1 MAADP
6 GVSFVTRAPE
16 KQPDL
21 AAAPHTARPKVWIEG
36 VMKSYSS
43 KAVDNLLALRDVNLQ
58 VRPGEFISLLGPSG
72 CGKTTLLKII
82 AGLVPFD
89 SGRVDIDRDPVTE
102 PSSKV
107 AMVFQNFGLFP
118 WRTVRGNVEFGLEA
132 AGVPGKLRRETAE
145 EYINLVGLGRF
156 SNSHPSQLSGGM
168 QQRVGL
174 ARALAVRP
182 EILLMDEPF
191 GALDA
196 HTRELLQ
203 FEMLSI
209 LQKTQ
214 ATIILVTH
222 SVDEAL
228 VLSDR
233 IAVFSPSPGHIME
246 VLDVDLPH
254 PRDAAVKSL
263 PRYAAMRQHIWD
275 ALRPVAKKDDA
286 S

>member
-1 MAADP
+1 MLTETEGHAQQETGIP
-6 GVSFVTRAPE
+6 PVE
-16 KQPDL
+16 
-21 AAAPHTARPKVWIEG
+21 RPKVHIKSL
-36 VMKSYSS
+36 MKSYRS
-43 KAVDNLLALRDVNLQ
+43 KAVANMLALRDVNLD
-58 VRPGEFISLLGPSG
+58 VRAGEFISLLGPSG

-82 AGLVPFD
+82 AGLVRFEE
-89 SGRVDIDRDPVTE
+89 GFVDIDKDPVTE
-102 PSSKV
+102 PSRKV

-132 AGVPGKLRRETAE
+132 AGVSRKERRNIAE
-145 EYINLVGLGRF
+145 HYIELVGLSRF
-156 SNSHPSQLSGGM
+156 SHSHPSQLSGGM

-233 IAVFSPSPGHIME
+233 IAVFTPSPGHIME
-246 VLDVDLPH
+246 VIDVNLPH
-254 PRDAAVKSL
+254 PRGQMVKAL
-263 PRYAAMRQHIWD
+263 PQYAEMRHHIWD
-275 ALRPVAKKDDA
+275 ALRPKKDA
-286 S
+286 QP

>member
-1 MAADP
+1 MLTVDPTAAEGAAKLAIGHP
-6 GVSFVTRAPE
+6 KLHIENLGKTYPSRALE
-16 KQPDL
+16 S
-21 AAAPHTARPKVWIEG
+21 V
-36 VMKSYSS
+36 V
-43 KAVDNLLALRDVNLQ
+43 ALRDVNLDI
-58 VRPGEFISLLGPSG
+58 RAGEFISLLGPSG

-82 AGLVPFD
+82 AGLVPLT
-89 SGRVDIDRDPVTE
+89 SGTLEIDRKPVVE
-102 PSSKV
+102 PLPTV

-132 AGVPGKLRRETAE
+132 QGVGARERRKIAE
-145 EYINLVGLGRF
+145 EYITLVGLSRF
-156 SNSHPSQLSGGM
+156 GKSHPNQLSGGM

-174 ARALAVRP
+174 ARALAVKP

-209 LQKTQ
+209 LQRTK

-233 IAVFSPSPGHIME
+233 IAVFSSSPGTILE
-246 VLDVDLPH
+246 VLDVNLPH
-254 PRDAAVKSL
+254 PRDEAVKAL
-263 PRYAAMRQHIWD
+263 PEYVEMRHHIWNS
-275 ALRPVAKKDDA
+275 LRPKPAGEG

>member
-1 MAADP
+1 MTDP
-6 GVSFVTRAPE
+6 KGPSMLTDTDGNAPQTAGRAQVE
-16 KQPDL
+16 
-21 AAAPHTARPKVWIEG
+21 RPKVRIKG
-36 VMKSYSS
+36 LNKSYRS
-43 KAVDNLLALRDVNLQ
+43 KALESMLALRDVNLD
-58 VRPGEFISLLGPSG
+58 VKAGEFISLLGPSG

-89 SGRVDIDRDPVTE
+89 EGLVDIDRDPVTE
-102 PSSKV
+102 PSPKV

-132 AGVPGKLRRETAE
+132 AGMGKVERRAIAD
-145 EYINLVGLGRF
+145 EYIDLVGLSRF
-156 SNSHPSQLSGGM
+156 SQSYPSQLSGGM

-209 LQKTQ
+209 LQRTQ

-222 SVDEAL
+222 SVDEAM

-246 VLDVDLPH
+246 VIDVELPH
-254 PRDAAVKSL
+254 PRGQAMKAL
-263 PRYAAMRQHIWD
+263 PHYAEMRHHIWD
-275 ALRPVAKKDDA
+275 LLRPKKEA
-286 S
+286 

>member
-1 MAADP
+1 MLSDAARTSP
-6 GVSFVTRAPE
+6 RVTAPPPNE
-16 KQPDL
+16 
-21 AAAPHTARPKVWIEG
+21 RPKVRIAQL
-36 VMKSYSS
+36 MKSYRSR
-43 KAVDNLLALRDVNLQ
+43 AVESLLALDDVNLD
-58 VRPGEFISLLGPSG
+58 VRAGEFISLLGPSG

-89 SGRVDIDRDPVTE
+89 SGLVDIDKDPVTE
-102 PSSKV
+102 PSPKV

-132 AGVPGKLRRETAE
+132 AGMPARERREIADH
-145 EYINLVGLGRF
+145 YINLVGLNRF
-156 SNSHPSQLSGGM
+156 SQSHPSQLSGGM

-174 ARALAVRP
+174 ARALAVKP

-209 LQKTQ
+209 LQQTQ

-246 VLDVDLPH
+246 VLDVELPH
-254 PRDAAVKSL
+254 PRDQAVKSL
-263 PRYAAMRQHIWD
+263 PAYAQMRQHIWES
-275 ALRPVAKKDDA
+275 LRPRTEAA
-286 S
+286 T

>member
-1 MAADP
+1 M
-6 GVSFVTRAPE
+6 
-16 KQPDL
+16 QPNVNYSSHEMGEP
-21 AAAPHTARPKVWIEG
+21 APHKGRPKVTLKN
-36 VMKSYSS
+36 VMKSYRS
-43 KAVDNLLALRDVNLQ
+43 KAVENLLALRDVNLDI
-58 VRPGEFISLLGPSG
+58 RAGEFISLLGPSG

-82 AGLVPFD
+82 AGLVSFNE
-89 SGRVDIDRDPVTE
+89 GRVDIDQDPVTE
-102 PSSKV
+102 PSPKV

-132 AGVPGKLRRETAE
+132 NGVPARERRQIAE
-145 EYINLVGLGRF
+145 EYLELVGLSRF
-156 SNSHPSQLSGGM
+156 AQSNPTQLSGGM

-209 LQKTQ
+209 LERTQ

-233 IAVFSPSPGHIME
+233 IAVFSPSPGHITE

-254 PRDAAVKSL
+254 PRDQAVKAL
-263 PRYAAMRQHIWD
+263 PRYTAMRQHIWD
-275 ALRPVAKKDDA
+275 ALRPKKEIA
-286 S
+286 P